1 MKNFLYWA
9 AILYSFPLLAQQG
22 IQGLVR
28 DAQTNL
34 PIQNVVIA
42 VPAFQI
48 QVSTDANGVFIFPF
62 TWSEQQVLRLRHP
75 DYQVLDTMLAG
86 TGPSLAFGLRLG
98 HMTTDEVTV
107 SGQQLSL
114 RQKNTVPIEVRS
126 IKDLQLSGG
135 MHVSELLTKI
145 PGVYV
150 SSLGNGIAKPV
161 IRGMQGMRVVTLVN
175 GLRLEGQQ
183 WGGDHG
189 LGIGELALGSA
200 EVIKGPAS
208 VLYGADALGGVIYL
222 VDEPYA
228 QVGTQALSVQQ
239 KFNQNTTGSTSSLL
253 YKKSAGNKRFLLA
266 GSYANH
272 ADFQLPNGLYA
283 KNSRFHEWVGKAA
296 YSWFKPNQMHVLR
309 YAFNNTVAGIPGHTH
324 DTLITPLS
332 FQVPIQGRRY
342 SLPAQFFTNQLL
354 SYEFKRFWNGQDVQ
368 LLLGQTHNRLVE
380 YDEKVTK
387 PFMEMDLLNTIYQAK
402 WTRKWTKQQL
412 IIGAAGMFQ
421 LNLNSPFAEDELL
434 PNARTFDQGVFG
446 LYKIE
451 LSKKQLLQIGFRQD
465 LRWIQTQAVVEPLSK
480 VYASPN
486 LSLGWSWQPHAVLQN
501 RFNLS
506 SGFRAPHLSELL
518 ADGFHHGALRY
529 EIGDTSLV
537 PERSL
542 QLDWMSTVST
552 EHGSLSINPYHAW
565 VQDYIYIQ
573 PNGTSV
579 DGIPVFTYEQLDLGR
594 LYGLDVSAHYHP
606 HWLHHLHWEASFSY
620 IQFQSPQDSAISL
633 LPPTRLQNELQYHW
647 DFSGKIQKIE
657 VSLSHQWMAAQ
668 TRVAFQET
676 TSESYQLLH
685 FNARFHL
692 EKNGAWM
699 IQTGVRNLTNSSY
712 IDHLSRLKN
721 IGMPGPGRHFY
732 VSLKYQV
739 EQQNQKYSL

>member
-1 MKNFLYWA
+1 MKNLFFGL
-9 AILYSFPLLAQQG
+9 AILYSLPFLAQQG
-22 IQGLVR
+22 IKGVVR
-28 DAQTNL
+28 DAQTKQ
-34 PIQNVVIA
+34 PIQNVVLA

-48 QVSTDANGVFIFPF
+48 QVRTDTNGVFIFPF
-62 TWSEQQVLRLRHP
+62 SWSGQQVLRLRHP
-75 DYQVLDTMLAG
+75 DYEVLDSLVLG
-86 TGPSLAFGLRLG
+86 TTPSLYFELRLG
-98 HMTTDEVTV
+98 HMTTEEVTV

-114 RQKNTVPIEVRS
+114 RHKNTVPIEVRS
-126 IKDLQLSGG
+126 LNDLQLSGG

-145 PGVYV
+145 PGVYM

-189 LGIGELALGSA
+189 MGIGELALGSV

-222 VDEPYA
+222 VDEPFA
-228 QVGTQALSVQQ
+228 QLGSQELSVQQ
-239 KFNQNTTGSTSSLL
+239 KFNQNTSGTSSSLL
-253 YKKSAGNKRFLLA
+253 YKKSIGNKRLLIA

-272 ADFQLPNGLYA
+272 ADFQLPSGLFA
-283 KNSRFHEWVGKAA
+283 KNSRFHEWVGKAS
-296 YSWFKPNQMHVLR
+296 YSWFKPNQIHVLR
-309 YAFNNTVAGIPGHTH
+309 YAYNNSVAGIPGHTH
-324 DTLITPLS
+324 DTLVTPQS
-332 FQVPIQGRRY
+332 FHVPVQGRRY
-342 SLPAQFFTNQLL
+342 SLPAQFFTNELL
-354 SYEFKRFWNGQDVQ
+354 SYEYKRFWNGHDIQFM
-368 LLLGQTHNRLVE
+368 LGQTHNRLVE

-387 PFMEMDLLNTIYQAK
+387 PFMEMDLLNSIYQAK
-402 WTRKWTKQQL
+402 WTRKWSKQQL
-412 IIGAAGMFQ
+412 IIGAAGMLQ

-434 PNARTFDQGVFG
+434 PNALTLDQGVFG

-451 LSKKQLLQIGFRQD
+451 LSKTHLLQVGIRQD
-465 LRWIQTQAVVEPLSK
+465 LRWIQTHTPLHPMSK
-480 VYASPN
+480 FYASPN
-486 LSLGWSWQPHAVLQN
+486 VSLGWSWQPNAVLQN

-542 QLDWMSTVST
+542 QLDWSSSLNTA
-552 EHGSLSINPYHAW
+552 HGSFTINPYHAW

-579 DGIPVFTYEQLDLGR
+579 DGIPVFTYEQLELGR
-594 LYGLDVSAHYHP
+594 LYGLDLSAHYHP
-606 HWLHHLHWEASFSY
+606 HWLHNLHWEGNFSY
-620 IQFQSPQDSAISL
+620 LHFQSPQDSAISL
-633 LPPTRLQNELQYHW
+633 LPPTRLQNELRYHW
-647 DFSGKIQKIE
+647 DFPGKIQKVE
-657 VSLSHQWMAAQ
+657 LSLSHTWIAAQ
-668 TRVAFQET
+668 TRVAYQEA
-676 TSESYQLLH
+676 TSESYHLLNV
-685 FNARFHL
+685 NARMYL
-692 EKNGAWM
+692 EKEGSWVL
-699 IQTGVRNLTNSSY
+699 QTGVRNLTNSTY

-739 EQQNQKYSL
+739 QQQSKK

>member
-1 MKNFLYWA
+1 MNKFLLGM

-22 IQGLVR
+22 IKGLVR

-34 PIQNVVIA
+34 PIQNVVVA

-48 QVSTDANGVFIFPF
+48 QVSTDANGVFVFPF

-75 DYQVLDTMLAG
+75 DYQVLDTIVTG
-86 TGPSLAFGLRLG
+86 TGPSFAFGLRLG
-98 HMTTDEVTV
+98 HMTTEEVTV

-114 RQKNTVPIEVRS
+114 RQKNTVPIEVRN

-208 VLYGADALGGVIYL
+208 VLYGADALGGVVYL
-222 VDEPYA
+222 ADESFA
-228 QVGTQALSVQQ
+228 QIGRQEWSVQQ
-239 KFNQNTTGSTSSLL
+239 KWNQNTSGSTSSLM
-253 YKKSAGNKRFLLA
+253 YKKSVGNKRLLLA

-272 ADFQLPNGLYA
+272 ADFQLPNGLFA
-283 KNSRFHEWVGKAA
+283 KNSRFHEWVGKAS
-296 YSWFKPNQMHVLR
+296 YSWFKPNQIHVLR

-324 DTLITPLS
+324 DTLVTPAS
-332 FQVPIQGRRY
+332 FQVPIQGRCY

-354 SYEFKRFWNGQDVQ
+354 SYEYKRFWNGQDFQ
-368 LLLGQTHNRLVE
+368 FLLGQTHNRLVE

-387 PFMEMDLLNTIYQAK
+387 PFMEMDLLNSIYQAK
-402 WTRKWTKQQL
+402 WTRKWSRQQL
-412 IIGAAGMFQ
+412 ILGAAGMLQ
-421 LNLNSPFAEDELL
+421 LNLNSPLAEDQLL
-434 PNARTFDQGVFG
+434 PDAQTLDQGVFG

-451 LSKKQLLQIGFRQD
+451 LTKIHLLQIGIRQD
-465 LRWIQTQAVVEPLSK
+465 LRWIRTQTTLQPMSK
-480 VYASPN
+480 FYASPN
-486 LSLGWSWQPHAVLQN
+486 VSLGWSWQAHAHLQN

-529 EIGDTSLV
+529 EIGDTALV

-542 QLDWMSTVST
+542 QLDWSSSLNT
-552 EHGSLSINPYHAW
+552 EHGSVTLNPYHAW

-573 PNGTSV
+573 PNGTSI

-594 LYGLDVSAHYHP
+594 LYGVDLSAHYHP

-620 IQFQSPQDSAISL
+620 IQFKSPQDSAISL

-647 DFSGKIQKIE
+647 NFSGVVQKLE

-685 FNARFHL
+685 FNTRLYL
-692 EKNGAWM
+692 EKNGAWVL
-699 IQTGVRNLTNSSY
+699 QTGVRNLTNSTY

-732 VSLKYQV
+732 ISLKYQV
-739 EQQNQKYSL
+739 

>member
-1 MKNFLYWA
+1 MKNLFLGLA
-9 AILYSFPLLAQQG
+9 VLCSFPFLAQQG
-22 IQGLVR
+22 IKGLVR

-48 QVSTDANGVFIFPF
+48 QVRTDANGVFIFPF

-75 DYQVLDTMLAG
+75 DYQVLDTMVAG
-86 TGPSLAFGLRLG
+86 TGTSLAFGLRLG
-98 HMTTDEVTV
+98 HMTTEEVTV

-114 RQKNTVPIEVRS
+114 RHKSTVPIEVRS

-135 MHVSELLTKI
+135 MHVSELLTNI

-189 LGIGELALGSA
+189 LGIGELALGSV

-208 VLYGADALGGVIYL
+208 VLFGADALGGVIYL

-239 KFNQNTTGSTSSLL
+239 KFNQNTTGSSSSLL
-253 YKKSAGNKRFLLA
+253 YKKSTGNKRLLLA

-272 ADFQLPNGLYA
+272 ADFQLPSGLYA

-324 DTLITPLS
+324 DSLITPLS

-412 IIGAAGMFQ
+412 IIGAAGMLQ

-434 PNARTFDQGVFG
+434 PNARTLDQGVFG

-451 LSKKQLLQIGFRQD
+451 LSKKQLLQVGFRQD
-465 LRWIQTQAVVEPLSK
+465 IRWIQTQTLVQPLSK
-480 VYASPN
+480 EYASPN
-486 LSLGWSWQPHAVLQN
+486 LSLGWSWQPCAALQN

-579 DGIPVFTYEQLDLGR
+579 DGIPVFTYEQLNLGR
-594 LYGLDVSAHYHP
+594 LYGLDVSAHFHP
-606 HWLHHLHWEASFSY
+606 HWLHNLHWEASFSY
-620 IQFQSPQDSAISL
+620 IQFKSPQDSAISL

-685 FNARFHL
+685 LNARFYL

-739 EQQNQKYSL
+739 EQRHTSKTR

>member
-1 MKNFLYWA
+1 MNKFLLGM

-22 IQGLVR
+22 IKGLVR

-48 QVSTDANGVFIFPF
+48 QVSTDANGVFVFPF

-75 DYQVLDTMLAG
+75 DYQVLDTIVTG
-86 TGPSLAFGLRLG
+86 TGPSFAFGLRLG
-98 HMTTDEVTV
+98 HMTTEEVTV

-114 RQKNTVPIEVRS
+114 RQKNTVPIEVRN

-208 VLYGADALGGVIYL
+208 VLYGADALGGVVYL
-222 VDEPYA
+222 ADESFA
-228 QVGTQALSVQQ
+228 QIGRQEWSVQQ
-239 KFNQNTTGSTSSLL
+239 KWNQNTSGSTSSLM
-253 YKKSAGNKRFLLA
+253 YKKSVGNKRLLLA

-272 ADFQLPNGLYA
+272 ADFQLPNGLFA
-283 KNSRFHEWVGKAA
+283 KNSRFHEWVGKAS
-296 YSWFKPNQMHVLR
+296 YSWFKPNQIHVLR

-324 DTLITPLS
+324 DTLVTPES

-354 SYEFKRFWNGQDVQ
+354 SYEYKRFWNGQDFQ
-368 LLLGQTHNRLVE
+368 FLLGQTHNRLVE

-387 PFMEMDLLNTIYQAK
+387 PFMEMDLLNSIYQAK
-402 WTRKWTKQQL
+402 WTRKWSRQQL
-412 IIGAAGMFQ
+412 ILGAAGMLQ
-421 LNLNSPFAEDELL
+421 LNLNSPLAEDQLL
-434 PNARTFDQGVFG
+434 PDAQTLDQGVFG

-451 LSKKQLLQIGFRQD
+451 LTKIHLLQIGIRQD
-465 LRWIQTQAVVEPLSK
+465 LRWIRTQTTLQPMSK
-480 VYASPN
+480 FYASPN
-486 LSLGWSWQPHAVLQN
+486 VSLGWSWQAHAHLQN

-529 EIGDTSLV
+529 EIGDTALV

-542 QLDWMSTVST
+542 QLDWSSSLNT
-552 EHGSLSINPYHAW
+552 EHGSVTLNPYHAW

-573 PNGTSV
+573 PNGTSI

-594 LYGLDVSAHYHP
+594 LYGVDLSAHYHP

-620 IQFQSPQDSAISL
+620 IQFKSPQDSAISL

-647 DFSGKIQKIE
+647 NFSGVVQKLE

-685 FNARFHL
+685 FNTRLYL
-692 EKNGAWM
+692 EKNGAWVL
-699 IQTGVRNLTNSSY
+699 QTGVRNLTNNTY

-732 VSLKYQV
+732 ISLKYQV
-739 EQQNQKYSL
+739 